1 MSKQVH
7 KSWPSINQF
16 RQVVREVKSRATF
29 KGLDDNGAPTF
40 DPFAPMPTLTF
51 EGSVKAHGTNASV
64 ACEFPKYNEFW
75 AQSRERILTIDDDNY
90 GWAKYAQQHKETFI
104 NLLTSAAHHKVDY
117 NLTHYSIFGEWCGQ
131 GVQKGVGISNVPK
144 MFIIFGIV
152 AWSAGKNED
161 EDVQRVYFTPTEFK
175 HTIAY
180 AKEIAGFNTEAWP
193 ENLFTIYDFQTYTMD
208 INFNEP
214 ELAQN
219 KLADLTVAVEQ
230 QCPIAQHFG
239 VEGVGEGIVWKCVTP
254 GYEQS
259 RFMFKVKGE
268 KHSSSKV
275 KTLASVDVEKVNSI
289 NEFADTVVTESR
301 LTQGLEYLKVNNI
314 SIEPKSTPVFLKW
327 IADDVVKEE
336 TDTLVA
342 SHLEIKDVITR
353 VKYVARTWFLAQ
365 EEM

>member
-1 MSKQVH
+1 MQQVH

-29 KGLDDNGAPTF
+29 KGLDDNGEPTF
-40 DPFAPMPTLTF
+40 DPYAPIPTLTF
-51 EGSVKAHGTNASV
+51 EGSVKSHGTNASV
-64 ACEFPKYNEFW
+64 TSIASKPTGFW

-90 GWAKYAQQHKETFI
+90 GWAKYTQANNGVFTD
-104 NLLTSAAHHKVDY
+104 LLTAAQDTLAKFTI
-117 NLTHYSIFGEWCGQ
+117 THYSIFGEWCGQ
-131 GVQKGVGISNVPK
+131 GIQKGVGISNVPK

-152 AWSAGKNED
+152 AWEGPVDNEG
-161 EDVQRVYFTPTEFK
+161 EQTRIYFTKDQIAETV
-175 HTIAY
+175 AY
-180 AKEIAGFNTEAWP
+180 AKEIVGFNGEVWP
-193 ENLFTIYDFQTYTMD
+193 DNLYTKYDFKTYTMD

-214 ELAQN
+214 EVAQN
-219 KLADLTVAVEQ
+219 ILADLTIAVEQ
-230 QCPIAQHFG
+230 ECPIAKQLG
-239 VEGVGEGIVWKCVTP
+239 AEGVGEGIVWQCVTP

-275 KTLASVDVEKVNSI
+275 KTLASVDIEKVNSI

-342 SHLEIKDVITR
+342 SELEIKDVITR